1 MINNKTDEVIEKL
14 FRSLLSRHQ
23 IALKISM
30 RGSNKDKECF
40 QYAITFALNN
50 QELGKHPERIT
61 KIKSF
66 IDKYKW

>member
-1 MINNKTDEVIEKL
+1 
-14 FRSLLSRHQ
+14 
-23 IALKISM
+23 M

-50 QELGKHPERIT
+50 KELGKHPERIT

-66 IDKYKW
+66 IDKYKWLGIN